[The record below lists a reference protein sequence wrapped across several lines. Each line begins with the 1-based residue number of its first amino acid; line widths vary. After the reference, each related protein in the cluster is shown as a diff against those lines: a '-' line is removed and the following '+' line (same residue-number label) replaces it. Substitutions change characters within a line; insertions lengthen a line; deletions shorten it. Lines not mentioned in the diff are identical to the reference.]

1 MATSNAEFVEMCKS
15 MGFSG
20 KELAAVLKD
29 RMAQEAALEQQKLAK
44 EAEIEQQKI
53 AAALEEKKLAL
64 EAEREKAKLEA
75 EERRE
80 MAKLEAEKDA
90 REAEERMLQM
100 KLDAEDKQ
108 RQHDA
113 AVPSQSAQS
122 SHSTSYASKYPKL
135 KLPFFDEKRN
145 DIEEYLLMFE
155 KQAEA
160 NDIPK
165 EKRAF
170 VLGCFLTSKAV
181 SVFNNMTVEELK
193 NYEGLKRAL
202 LERYGLTESGYCAK
216 YKTMSPTEDYNPR
229 VYLQKIIEALKKWI
243 SAANVTMTPDGLI
256 EFFSVDK
263 YLNTVPK
270 ELATYLRETKKKR
283 PEEIIISSEGYMEA
297 HHLKFVTNSHARSHN
312 HADKGHYNNNNF
324 RSRGSGYSTNSN
336 HKSSSQH
343 TSRATSN
350 ESKIGSGS
358 GDRQNHR
365 RSSSEPRE

>member
-20 KELAAVLKD
+20 KELAAALKD

-53 AAALEEKKLAL
+53 AAALEEKRLAF
-64 EAEREKAKLEA
+64 EAEREKAKLEDEREKAKIEA
-75 EERRE
+75 EAQRV
-80 MAKLEAEKDA
+80 KLEAEKDA

-113 AVPSQSAQS
+113 AVASQSAQS
-122 SHSTSYASKYPKL
+122 SHSTSYANKYPKL
-135 KLPFFDEKRN
+135 KLPFFDEKKN

-160 NDIPK
+160 NDIPV
-165 EKRAF
+165 EKQAF

-202 LERYGLTESGYCAK
+202 LERYGLTESGYCVK
-216 YKTMSPTEDYNPR
+216 YKTMSPTEDDNPR

-243 SAANVTMTPDGLI
+243 TAVSYT
-256 EFFSVDK
+256 
-263 YLNTVPK
+263 
-270 ELATYLRETKKKR
+270 
-283 PEEIIISSEGYMEA
+283 
-297 HHLKFVTNSHARSHN
+297 HLTL
-312 HADKGHYNNNNF
+312 
-324 RSRGSGYSTNSN
+324 
-336 HKSSSQH
+336 
-343 TSRATSN
+343 
-350 ESKIGSGS
+350 
-358 GDRQNHR
+358 
-365 RSSSEPRE
+365 P